1 MLQLGRDVWNQL
13 LGGFRGLFQW
23 LLDYIIGTGTNVL
36 GWVIDELDGMIPEAA
51 NLDLTVLTPYV
62 AAVNAWV
69 PLDLGVTLCGTYIS
83 IYAFVAGIKWLLKL
97 IPGLG

>member
-1 MLQLGRDVWNQL
+1 MFELGRDVWNQL
-13 LGGFRGLFQW
+13 LGGLRGLFQW

-36 GWVIDELDGMIPEAA
+36 GWVIAELDTMMPEAA
-51 NLDLTVLTPYV
+51 NLDLTVVSPYV

-69 PLDLGVTLCGTYIS
+69 PLDLAISLCGAYIS
-83 IYAFVAGIKWLLKL
+83 IYAFVHGIKWLLKL